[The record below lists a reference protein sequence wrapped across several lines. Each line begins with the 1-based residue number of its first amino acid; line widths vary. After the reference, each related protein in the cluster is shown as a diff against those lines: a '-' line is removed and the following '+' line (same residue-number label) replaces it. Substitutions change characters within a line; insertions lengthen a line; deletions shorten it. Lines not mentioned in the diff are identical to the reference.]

1 MTKLNLINATMQKVL
16 KIEKVHDLHG
26 STNQI
31 RVKLFSKIVF
41 KFSFKQT
48 LKTV

>member
-1 MTKLNLINATMQKVL
+1 MQKVL
-16 KIEKVHDLHG
+16 KIEKVYDLYG

-41 KFSFKQT
+41 KFSFKQSLNT
-48 LKTV
+48 I